1 MRFELIGKH
10 LSPAEGE
17 VVVRTYHCTNLSP
30 IFALIGLKSDG
41 YLTVTNKRVVYF
53 AEGSSGYRAAGNSQ
67 LYNEVPIA
75 DVANISLSK
84 GTRFS
89 FLRLLC
95 AIVCGS
101 LCSAAVAGVLGTLAQ
116 LTPSAFQSPYLLRM
130 GVFLQLTAACLL
142 ALRSMSIPRES
153 IARYMLA
160 SSSLALLVSPAALG
174 YYGALTSERVIYL
187 PGVVLLGIP
196 LLCYSFWCL
205 YWFMRRGYLIMAIH
219 SKSGISSPIRVVGV
233 SWWGR
238 INVAADFASN
248 MAPAVDADAMFKEL
262 GAMVTDIQTLGDH
275 GVQKWQEVERVYL
288 DESAKAEQQPVTSRS
303 LPMRYALA
311 TALSIGLVVGVDSI
325 YYASGKNGRLALQ
338 MRNDLDGVRKPV
350 EEDKSV
356 KEWVPKLLSGAQ
368 QEAAAGEAAFANKN
382 FVDCMVHW
390 KSSIGTYTIIPRTAA
405 ALKNAFA
412 LQAKHK
418 TDVESVYYQETA
430 SERLKTGHLLKSFVT
445 LMEQHPSTNGPWKLL
460 KQSAESARGL
470 DEREKWEQVAIAWE
484 HAGAN
489 LPQAIQLMRAD
500 ILVILTEGELK
511 KTNAN
516 GAVAFANDALN
527 ELPRYPDALQR
538 RKLAMSMLEYA
549 QWFTGELEEGIINA
563 ANSAEF
569 TKHLDMT
576 AGEDWTKVKG
586 CIERA
591 QVLANQN
598 EWDKC
603 HNEWIN
609 ALDIVPR
616 VKLILHLQRLA
627 IRLERLETEARRG
640 NWAIVSKIASRI
652 LQEHSNNARANEL
665 KRKAEGIEAA
675 RSAELSYQQAM
686 SRALKREVASDHVK
700 TGDMTDFI
708 AHMER
713 YGQEEWTQVKNAVRK
728 AEEFRLNEQ
737 GTESSEEWT
746 RANAG
751 FAPAVKRMRAEI
763 WMEQAEAEAKGT
775 NWANVLIHAESALK
789 EKPDHA
795 RAKQLRDQA
804 DALEKARL
812 EQKK

>member
-1 MRFELIGKH
+1 
-10 LSPAEGE
+10 
-17 VVVRTYHCTNLSP
+17 
-30 IFALIGLKSDG
+30 
-41 YLTVTNKRVVYF
+41 
-53 AEGSSGYRAAGNSQ
+53 
-67 LYNEVPIA
+67 
-75 DVANISLSK
+75 
-84 GTRFS
+84 
-89 FLRLLC
+89 
-95 AIVCGS
+95 
-101 LCSAAVAGVLGTLAQ
+101 
-116 LTPSAFQSPYLLRM
+116 
-130 GVFLQLTAACLL
+130 
-142 ALRSMSIPRES
+142 
-153 IARYMLA
+153 
-160 SSSLALLVSPAALG
+160 
-174 YYGALTSERVIYL
+174 
-187 PGVVLLGIP
+187 
-196 LLCYSFWCL
+196 
-205 YWFMRRGYLIMAIH
+205 
-219 SKSGISSPIRVVGV
+219 
-233 SWWGR
+233 
-238 INVAADFASN
+238 
-248 MAPAVDADAMFKEL
+248 
-262 GAMVTDIQTLGDH
+262 
-275 GVQKWQEVERVYL
+275 
-288 DESAKAEQQPVTSRS
+288 
-303 LPMRYALA
+303 
-311 TALSIGLVVGVDSI
+311 
-325 YYASGKNGRLALQ
+325 
-338 MRNDLDGVRKPV
+338 
-350 EEDKSV
+350 
-356 KEWVPKLLSGAQ
+356 
-368 QEAAAGEAAFANKN
+368 
-382 FVDCMVHW
+382 
-390 KSSIGTYTIIPRTAA
+390 
-405 ALKNAFA
+405 
-412 LQAKHK
+412 
-418 TDVESVYYQETA
+418 
-430 SERLKTGHLLKSFVT
+430 
-445 LMEQHPSTNGPWKLL
+445 
-460 KQSAESARGL
+460 
-470 DEREKWEQVAIAWE
+470 
-484 HAGAN
+484 
-489 LPQAIQLMRAD
+489 
-500 ILVILTEGELK
+500 
-511 KTNAN
+511 
-516 GAVAFANDALN
+516 
-527 ELPRYPDALQR
+527 
-538 RKLAMSMLEYA
+538 MSMLEYA